1 MNGNRPLTKVRAISE
16 LVVAAMMWGFGFV
29 AVVWALRESTPLA
42 ISGWRF
48 VLAGLIGIALGSAG
62 ATASTA
68 SGLTLF
74 KRAWLPGLLLVAMVV
89 LQTFGLK
96 YTTATKSGFIT
107 CLYVL
112 IVPLLEPFVG
122 GARPT
127 RRLYACSFLALI
139 GVGLMCGLFST
150 EELDE
155 KSRWNFGDVLT
166 LLCAFAASAHIFVI
180 EAAHKKIGSSF
191 SGFHFNN
198 AQSLSAGLPTLILA
212 IAIEPDAWKLPWQL
226 IDAAFERSALPL
238 LGFLSLT
245 VFSTLIG
252 FALQIRAQRVLSP
265 STASLIFL
273 LESPFAALFALFL
286 LGETMGPTRLL
297 GGALILGAVAYSSLA
312 PSGASGTESQ
322 GRDRSR

>member
-1 MNGNRPLTKVRAISE
+1 MNGNRPLTKVRAIVE
-16 LVVAAMMWGFGFV
+16 LIAAAMMWGLGFV
-29 AVVWALRESTPLA
+29 AIVWALRESTPLA

-48 VLAGLIGIALGSAG
+48 VLASLIGGLLTKRLWI
-62 ATASTA
+62 ST
-68 SGLTLF
+68 GGWDLI
-74 KRAWLPGLLLVAMVV
+74 KRAWLPGVLLVAMVV

-127 RRLYACSFLALI
+127 AKLYICSFLALV
-139 GVGLMCGLFST
+139 GVGLMCGLFSA

-155 KSRWNFGDVLT
+155 KSRWNFGDFLT
-166 LLCAFAASAHIFVI
+166 LICAFAASAHIFVI
-180 EAAHKKIGSSF
+180 ESVHKKLGRDF
-191 SGFHFNN
+191 NGFHFNN
-198 AQSLSAGLPTLILA
+198 AQSLGAGLPTLILA
-212 IAIEPDAWKLPWQL
+212 IAIEPGAWKLPWQM
-226 IDAAFERSALPL
+226 IDAAIHRSVLPL
-238 LGFLSLT
+238 LGILSLT

-273 LESPFAALFALFL
+273 LESPFAALFALMF
-286 LGETMGPTRLL
+286 LGETMGFLQLL
-297 GGALILGAVAYSSLA
+297 GGALILGSVAYSSVAAIGRSHA
-312 PSGASGTESQ
+312 PVAQ
-322 GRDRSR
+322 